1 MKVTKSIDHCGYLQV
16 KTKGSQ
22 FLKHNVNPTIHFCH
36 IRYVC
41 YESNYLFTFVVKK
54 DWTIM

>member
-1 MKVTKSIDHCGYLQV
+1 MTMIVDHDGL
-16 KTKGSQ
+16 GGRFQ
-22 FLKHNVNPTIHFCH
+22 FFFKHNVNPTIHFCH

-41 YESNYLFTFVVKK
+41 YEPNYLFVFVVKK